1 MRLSTDPGR
10 GESRAIEVLHAA
22 LDAGVTLL
30 DTADAYALDASES
43 GHNERLI
50 ARALATWAGDRSRVR
65 LATKG
70 GLTRPEGRWI
80 PDGRARH
87 LAAACDA
94 SCRAL
99 GVDRIPL
106 YQLHTTDPRTPLVT
120 SVRALAA
127 LQRAGQIESI
137 GLCNV
142 NVGHIEDARR
152 IAEIAAVQ
160 VELGVWNDA
169 SVLSGVV
176 GYCLAHGIQVI
187 GYRPLGGP
195 QRVRRTSA
203 DPLLVEIAARHGATP
218 IEVALAWLSGLSNL
232 IVPIPGP
239 TRVETARSL
248 RRVREIAL
256 SDEDRGR
263 LDERFAVGRIRR
275 LHDTPP
281 PLPAPAS
288 EAGDVVLVM
297 GLPAAGKSTVAAALV
312 AEGYAR
318 LNRDDAGGSLAS
330 LLPALDRLI
339 DSGLSRIVIDNTYVS
354 RKSRAAVI
362 AAARARG
369 RAVRCLWLAA
379 SVEDAQV
386 NAVSRMLS
394 KYGRLLTPEEM
405 KQAVKRDVSAFGP
418 AVQFRYQR
426 ELEPPHESEG
436 FAAIETVAFERRIDP
451 AATGRAVV
459 VWCEGILRRS
469 RSGHSSPSAPGD
481 FEVLVERGATLR
493 RFMKEGWRVLG
504 LSWQPGIADGT
515 LDRETVEAGFARM
528 RELLGVDIE
537 VEYLSARR
545 WTACLLVP
553 QAAARTGSDAHRAA
567 SPRSGSLSLRR
578 QRPAGPRLCAPP
590 RVSGTSTRKRSS
602 NEGGRF
608 GPAGS
613 AEG

>member
-1 MRLSTDPGR
+1 MGCMRLSTDPGR
-10 GESRAIEVLHAA
+10 DESRAIEVLHAA

-30 DTADAYALDASES
+30 DTADAYALDASET
-43 GHNERLI
+43 GHNERLV
-50 ARALATWAGDRSRVR
+50 ARALAAWPGDRARVR
-65 LATKG
+65 IATKG

-99 GVDRIPL
+99 CVDRIPL
-106 YQLHTTDPRTPLVT
+106 YQLHVTDPRTPLVT
-120 SVRALAA
+120 SVRALAT
-127 LQRAGQIESI
+127 LQRTGQIETI

-142 NVGHIEDARR
+142 NVGHIEEARR

-169 SVLSGVV
+169 NVLSGVV

-195 QRVRRTSA
+195 QRVRRTAA

-218 IEVALAWLSGLSNL
+218 IEVALAWLAGLSDL
-232 IVPIPGP
+232 VVPIPGP
-239 TRVETARSL
+239 TRVATARSL
-248 RRVREIAL
+248 GRVRELAL
-256 SDEDRGR
+256 GDEDRDR

-275 LHDTPP
+275 LPDTRPP
-281 PLPAPAS
+281 PPVPVS
-288 EAGDVVLVM
+288 ETGDMVLVM
-297 GLPAAGKSTVAAALV
+297 GLPAAGKSTVASALV

-318 LNRDDAGGSLAS
+318 LNRDEAGGSLAS

-339 DSGLSRIVIDNTYVS
+339 DSGASRIVIDNTYVS

-369 RAVRCLWLAA
+369 RGVRCRWLAT

-394 KYGRLLTPEEM
+394 KHGRLLTPEEM
-405 KQAVKRDVSAFGP
+405 KQAARRDVSAFGP
-418 AVQFRYQR
+418 SVQFRYQR

-436 FAAIETVAFERRIDP
+436 FAAIERIAFERRIDP

-469 RSGHSSPSAPGD
+469 RSGLASPPTPAD

-493 RFMKEGWRVLG
+493 RFIDEGWRVLG

-515 LDRETVEAGFARM
+515 VNRETVDAQFAHL
-528 RELLGVDIE
+528 RERLGVDIE
-537 VEYLSARR
+537 VEYCPHGGGPPVCWCRKPLPGLGVVLIERHRLDPARCIYVGNGPQDPGFARR
-545 WTACLLVP
+545 LGFQYAEAETFF
-553 QAAARTGSDAHRAA
+553 A
-567 SPRSGSLSLRR
+567 S
-578 QRPAGPRLCAPP
+578 A
-590 RVSGTSTRKRSS
+590 
-602 NEGGRF
+602 
-608 GPAGS
+608 
-613 AEG
+613 

>member
-1 MRLSTDPGR
+1 MRLSTDAGR
-10 GESRAIEVLHAA
+10 DESRALEVLHAA

-65 LATKG
+65 IATKG

-106 YQLHTTDPRTPLVT
+106 YQLHATDPRRPLVT

-160 VELGVWNDA
+160 VELGLWNDA

-203 DPLLVEIAARHGATP
+203 DPLLVKIAAHHGATP
-218 IEVALAWLSGLSNL
+218 IEVALAWLSGLSDF

-248 RRVREIAL
+248 GRVREIGL

-281 PLPAPAS
+281 PLPAPVS

-339 DSGLSRIVIDNTYVS
+339 DSGVSRIVIDNTYVS

-394 KYGRLLTPEEM
+394 NYGRLLTPEEM
-405 KQAVKRDVSAFGP
+405 KQAVRRDVSAFGP
-418 AVQFRYQR
+418 SVQFRYQR

-469 RSGHSSPSAPGD
+469 RSGHSSPSSPGD

-493 RFMKEGWRVLG
+493 RFMEEGWRVLG

-528 RELLGVDIE
+528 RELLGVDIK
-537 VEYLSARR
+537 VEYCPHGGGPPVCWCRKPLPGLGVVLIERHRLDPARCLYVGNGPQDPGFARR
-545 WTACLLVP
+545 LGFQYV
-553 QAAARTGSDAHRAA
+553 DA
-567 SPRSGSLSLRR
+567 
-578 QRPAGPRLCAPP
+578 Q
-590 RVSGTSTRKRSS
+590 T
-602 NEGGRF
+602 F
-608 GPAGS
+608 FQ
-613 AEG
+613 